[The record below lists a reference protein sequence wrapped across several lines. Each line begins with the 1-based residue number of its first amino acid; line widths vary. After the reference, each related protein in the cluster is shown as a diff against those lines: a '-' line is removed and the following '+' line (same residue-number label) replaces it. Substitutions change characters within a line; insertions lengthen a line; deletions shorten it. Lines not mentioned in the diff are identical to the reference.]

1 MYLLTCFQKAVAA
14 AFIAFLAIVGGSKSN
29 ECDKASRE
37 ENGDLDHFVSEIAYL
52 WVF

>member
-14 AFIAFLAIVGGSKSN
+14 AFIAFLAVVGVSKSN
-29 ECDKASRE
+29 ECGEASSE
-37 ENGDLDHFVSEIAYL
+37 ENGDLENFVSEIAYL